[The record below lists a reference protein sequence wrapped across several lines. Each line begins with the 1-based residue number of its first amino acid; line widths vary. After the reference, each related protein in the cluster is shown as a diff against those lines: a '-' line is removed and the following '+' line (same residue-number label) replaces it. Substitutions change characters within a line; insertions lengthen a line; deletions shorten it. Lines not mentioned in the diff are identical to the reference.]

1 MLKCENKIQLTVKER
16 EFLELRAETAC
27 DPQTEEDLMA
37 WIDYAKKMLT
47 LAEPEERL
55 MAAMLDML
63 GRNEL

>member
-1 MLKCENKIQLTVKER
+1 MLKYGNNIQLTVKER
-16 EFLELRAETAC
+16 ELLELCAETAC

>member
-16 EFLELRAETAC
+16 EFLELSAETAC
-27 DPQTEEDLMA
+27 DPQTEEDLMT
-37 WIDYAKKMLT
+37 WIDYAKKKLT
-47 LAEPEERL
+47 LSEPEERL